1 MECVFYHTKR
11 LIGVM
16 YVMILVF
23 SVIKRI
29 GMIKNVRRQGMMQ
42 CFYEVMKMCLTS
54 FPNKHRL
61 SLLQN
66 IPVSHTKVI
75 NNSSMSM

>member
-1 MECVFYHTKR
+1 MECVFHHTKR

-29 GMIKNVRRQGMMQ
+29 GMFKKCKKTGDDAV
-42 CFYEVMKMCLTS
+42 FL
-54 FPNKHRL
+54 
-61 SLLQN
+61 
-66 IPVSHTKVI
+66 
-75 NNSSMSM
+75 